1 MKKDI
6 TIPQGKFKI
15 GRDIHEG
22 VYLIAAL
29 NELSF
34 VTIHGPNDKYEHY
47 TLDEDNN
54 AMMVHVE
61 VEKGDTLTIDGK
73 VIMRHITKFIEGDSC
88 NLLEEIENFERDLKA
103 KGVKK
108 NFASA
113 KVMETDDEYEDD
125 EEIEEDDEDEEDTDE
140 RDYAPKKAK
149 IGFWGALGAW
159 FDSSSSS
166 SSSSSNSSS
175 FWSTSSKKKD
185 NGRCDGDCSNCPAHY
200 GYRYGRWYYG
210 HGHQHGCQRGGN
222 GGASGKCHRD

>member
-34 VTIHGPNDKYEHY
+34 VTIHGPNNKYEHY

-73 VIMRHITKFIEGDSC
+73 VIMRHITKFIE
-88 NLLEEIENFERDLKA
+88 
-103 KGVKK
+103 V
-108 NFASA
+108 ASA
-113 KVMETDDEYEDD
+113 KITGTDDEYEDD
-125 EEIEEDDEDEEDTDE
+125 EEIEEDEEDEEDADKQ
-140 RDYAPKKAK
+140 DYAPKKAK
-149 IGFWGALGAW
+149 VGFWSALGTLLSSSP
-159 FDSSSSS
+159 SSSSS
-166 SSSSSNSSS
+166 SGSVSSGSS
-175 FWSTSSKKKD
+175 WSSSKKKHSG
-185 NGRCDGDCSNCPAHY
+185 NCDGDCANCPPHY

-210 HGHQHGCQRGGN
+210 HSHSEGCVFGGN
-222 GGASGKCHRD
+222 KCNGGRD

>member
-34 VTIHGPNDKYEHY
+34 VTIHGPKDKYEHY

-113 KVMETDDEYEDD
+113 KVTETDDEYEDD

-149 IGFWGALGAW
+149 VGFWSALGTLLSSSP
-159 FDSSSSS
+159 SSSSS
-166 SSSSSNSSS
+166 SGSVSSGSS
-175 FWSTSSKKKD
+175 WSSSKKKHS
-185 NGRCDGDCSNCPAHY
+185 GKCDGDCANCPPHY

-210 HGHQHGCQRGGN
+210 HSHSEGCVFGGN
-222 GGASGKCHRD
+222 KCNGGRD

>member
-61 VEKGDTLTIDGK
+61 VENGDTLTIDGK
-73 VIMRHITKFIEGDSC
+73 VIMRHTTKFIEGDSC
-88 NLLEEIENFERDLKA
+88 NLLEEIESFERYLKA
-103 KGVKK
+103 KSVK

-113 KVMETDDEYEDD
+113 KVTETDDQYEDD
-125 EEIEEDDEDEEDTDE
+125 EEIEEDEEDEEDTDE

-149 IGFWGALGAW
+149 VGFWGALGAL

-185 NGRCDGDCSNCPAHY
+185 NGRCDGDCSSCPAHY

-210 HGHQHGCQRGGN
+210 HGHSEGCVFGGN
-222 GGASGKCHRD
+222 KCNGGRD

>member
-73 VIMRHITKFIEGDSC
+73 VIMRHVTKFIEGDNC

-108 NFASA
+108 TPLA
-113 KVMETDDEYEDD
+113 
-125 EEIEEDDEDEEDTDE
+125 
-140 RDYAPKKAK
+140 R
-149 IGFWGALGAW
+149 
-159 FDSSSSS
+159 
-166 SSSSSNSSS
+166 
-175 FWSTSSKKKD
+175 
-185 NGRCDGDCSNCPAHY
+185 R
-200 GYRYGRWYYG
+200 
-210 HGHQHGCQRGGN
+210 
-222 GGASGKCHRD
+222 